1 MYIYTMNTTW
11 PLKKKNEIL
20 PFAATWMALEGI
32 RLSEI
37 SQMEKDCHHTLSLI
51 CGTKKKKTKNQ
62 PSEHNKK
69 RDIDNKLVVIAG
81 KVGSGNMRVI
91 E

>member
-1 MYIYTMNTTW
+1 
-11 PLKKKNEIL
+11 
-20 PFAATWMALEGI
+20 MALEGI

-37 SQMEKDCHHTLSLI
+37 SQMEKDCHHVLSLI
-51 CGTKKKKTKNQ
+51 CGTKKKKPKNQ

-69 RDIDNKLVVIAG
+69 RSNLTDIDNKLVVITG